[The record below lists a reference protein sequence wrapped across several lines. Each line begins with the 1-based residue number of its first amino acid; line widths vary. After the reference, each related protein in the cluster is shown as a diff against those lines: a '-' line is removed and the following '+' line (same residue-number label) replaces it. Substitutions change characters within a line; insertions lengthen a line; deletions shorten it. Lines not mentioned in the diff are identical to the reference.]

1 MPQDIS
7 FFVSYRSTEDKLTR
21 ELISKLKI
29 QFGASAKY
37 RLRVWRDRDDILLG
51 EDWHH
56 EILTAIE
63 ECDFG
68 LALISPDYLSRDY
81 IKTFELPKYVGPTA
95 SKPLLPVLLK
105 PLSARHDW
113 LGLEAMQ
120 VFSVDGKSFRDARNK
135 DHFVEALYDA
145 IERRLDR
152 HFAGV
157 AVSK

>member
-1 MPQDIS
+1 MKRDIS
-7 FFVSYRSTEDKLTR
+7 FFVSYRSTEDPLVR
-21 ELISKLKI
+21 VLVSKLKI

-37 RLRVWRDRDDILLG
+37 RLRVWRDRDDVLLG
-51 EDWHH
+51 EDWHQ
-56 EILTAIE
+56 EILNAIE

-105 PLSARHDW
+105 PLSARHDL
-113 LGLEAMQ
+113 LGLKATQ
-120 VFSVDGKSFRDARNK
+120 VFSVDGKSYRDAAHR
-135 DHFVEALYDA
+135 DQFVEALYEA

-157 AVSK
+157 AVAK

>member
-1 MPQDIS
+1 MKLDVS
-7 FFVSYRSTEDKLTR
+7 FFVSYRSTEDALVC
-21 ELISKLKI
+21 ELLRKLKI
-29 QFGASAKY
+29 QFGASKKY

-51 EDWHH
+51 EDWHQ
-56 EILTAIE
+56 EILIAIE

-68 LALISPDYLSRDY
+68 FALISPDYLSRDY

-105 PLSARHDW
+105 PLSARHNW
-113 LGLEAMQ
+113 LGLEAKQ

-135 DHFVEALYDA
+135 DQLGEALYDA
-145 IERRLDR
+145 LERRLDR

-157 AVSK
+157 AAAK